1 MALDLQALIGEVAKR
16 HNVRLGADDP
26 VLITVTLNEVILAQ
40 HLEQVR
46 AVVEE
51 AQNQTAAATAQQV
64 AAIKGMGERLVTN
77 AGGYVGERV
86 TEAGVVLKADLV
98 AAIRAETARAQAAA
112 VAARRAETVAIWSI
126 GAAVLLC
133 AGFMVFSRWGFGLW

>member
-16 HNVRLGADDP
+16 HNVRLGTDDP
-26 VLITVTLNEVILAQ
+26 ILMTVTLNEAILAQ

-77 AGGYVGERV
+77 AGGYVAERV
-86 TEAGVVLKADLV
+86 TEAGVALKADLV
-98 AAIRAETARAQAAA
+98 AAIRAETVRAQEAAA
-112 VAARRAETVAIWSI
+112 VARRAQWVAIWSA
-126 GAAVLLC
+126 GAAVLLG
-133 AGFMVFSRWGFGLW
+133 AGLVAVGRLI

>member
-26 VLITVTLNEVILAQ
+26 ILITVTLNEAILAQ
-40 HLEQVR
+40 HLELIR
-46 AVVEE
+46 AVVEQ

-64 AAIKGMGERLVTN
+64 AAIKEMGERLVTN
-77 AGGYVGERV
+77 AGGYVADRV
-86 TEAGVVLKADLV
+86 TEAGAALKADLV

-112 VAARRAETVAIWSI
+112 KVARRAQWVAIWSA
-126 GAAVLLC
+126 GAALLLG
-133 AGFMVFSRWGFGLW
+133 AGLVAFGRLI